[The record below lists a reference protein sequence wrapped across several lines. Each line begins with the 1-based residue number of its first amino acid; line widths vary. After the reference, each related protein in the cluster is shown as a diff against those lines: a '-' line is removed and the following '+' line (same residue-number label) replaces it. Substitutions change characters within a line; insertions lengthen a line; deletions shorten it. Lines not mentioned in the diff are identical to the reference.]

1 MRHHADNRSTLQTI
15 GISEFEEDAYRFLL
29 EHSGSTLREVAEG
42 LSLSQRKAQRFLVS
56 LEKKGM
62 ATHSPERV
70 RRYFGAPPDIVID
83 ALIARRQHEVD
94 NELRNARLAL
104 VELRAMTSAVDV
116 DRGSDERI
124 VEILSRE
131 AATQVHAQMMRS
143 AKGEILCLER
153 LPTLIATPSDRPD
166 DMQLQNMA
174 RGVRYFSVVDDSIL
188 NVPGTLDRLH
198 NATAAGESYRSLP
211 TLPFKLV
218 IVDRRV
224 GFIPLNLSRPD
235 GAVLLVRASALLDAL
250 SVIFDILWEQAAPIT
265 FSGARALKIGD
276 PASAVSKEIEQV
288 LPLLAAGLN
297 DKGVAHQLDISVRTL
312 ERRILGLMEG
322 LGARTRFQAGW
333 LAALRLKPS
342 IAAKRETTKP
352 RLKR

>member
-1 MRHHADNRSTLQTI
+1 M

-29 EHSGSTLREVAEG
+29 EHPGSTLQEVAEG
-42 LSLSQRKAQRFLVS
+42 LSLSQRNAQRCLVS
-56 LEKKGM
+56 LEEKGM
-62 ATHSPERV
+62 ATHLPERAW
-70 RRYFGAPPDIVID
+70 RYFGAPPDIVID

-94 NELRNARLAL
+94 NELRNARMAF
-104 VELRAMTSAVDV
+104 VELRAIASAADV
-116 DRGSDERI
+116 DRGTDERF

-131 AATQVHAQMMRS
+131 AATQVHGQMVRS

-153 LPTLIATPSDRPD
+153 LPTLIAVPSDRPD
-166 DMQLQNMA
+166 DMQLDNMA

-188 NVPGTLDRLH
+188 NVPGTLDRL
-198 NATAAGESYRSLP
+198 NRATAAGECYRSLP
-211 TLPFKLV
+211 TVPFKLV

-235 GAVLLVRASALLDAL
+235 GTVLLVRASALLDAL
-250 SVIFDILWEQAAPIT
+250 SAIFDILWEQAAPIT
-265 FSGARALKIGD
+265 FSGARAFKIGG
-276 PASAVSKEIEQV
+276 SAGVVSKDIEQV

-297 DKGVAHQLDISVRTL
+297 DKGVAHQLGISVRTL
-312 ERRILGLMEG
+312 ERRILGLMDG

-342 IAAKRETTKP
+342 IAVKRENTKP
-352 RLKR
+352 RSRR